1 MISHRRDKVLYNLVS
16 VFILILS
23 ISMPAL
29 ADDTQRDSTVRFDTS
44 QTEAVARQPL
54 LVVINS
60 YNETKPWVVDIDPV
74 IKAAS
79 HHKVKVNI
87 EHLENTRVRNDSLY
101 NIIVNTVISKYI
113 DNKPDYIVIIGGLAI
128 TMHNRIREEWGNDIP
143 IVYVGITD
151 RVGQK
156 KDYFT
161 GMDNFVDFSTWQPID
176 SVFDDRNML
185 FVSQPYFPEKTID
198 LMMSTMPKLRKII
211 FLGDEKWTN
220 KYIDQH
226 IRPYIKNK
234 YPELKYQ
241 WEICTYEQSD
251 LINHIISYPHKE
263 TGLLLST
270 WSYERPGVL
279 GFPILVTQDYSSIAT
294 CPNPVFTLSPM
305 YLSVGAIGGHFYD
318 EDIFMQNVRSA
329 IDHMI
334 SGDDLDT
341 IPHISVE
348 KGVDIL
354 NYDRYMETSHMFGP
368 IPENVNIINEPPS
381 IWEKYMW
388 VVIIAAIIIVA
399 ILVVMH
405 IITKDQRQ
413 KAKFFRLLDNII
425 QGMPV
430 AFLTVDLQL
439 DKKNR
444 IISYDFAQSNQRYRD
459 LLAENGMLS
468 RKGEHYESIRKIL
481 LEKIQDTLLLPE
493 QQEVTYTRYFPTSKK
508 TYEWL
513 FKRDPQLDKCYV
525 YAVDISE
532 LADSKLNLA
541 SMKGQLEIALLSA
554 RLIPWIWD
562 IPAKRLA
569 YDRIRTKK
577 SGSIALSGTTE
588 SRRGYI
594 DNRRL
599 VRLIHPEDRL
609 KLANTFNEIITGKRH
624 RWEGTLRIADN
635 TSITPG
641 HYHNTK
647 ITALAS
653 ETDDSGRIT
662 AITGAILIEQDND
675 LPKAADTPEEN
686 SPITDATSALN
697 RKILIIEPYDSNYIL
712 YNAILSKKYEVSH
725 ARSLKEAESM
735 LSSDTFGLVI
745 INTDTDGSGIS
756 EIERLVSGIGQ
767 KTAIIAITSQASAI
781 RTLNEDVKKRFDS
794 IMTLPVTPRNLLLEV
809 SRLI

>member
-1 MISHRRDKVLYNLVS
+1 
-16 VFILILS
+16 
-23 ISMPAL
+23 MPAL
-29 ADDTQRDSTVRFDTS
+29 AYDKQRDSTVLYDSHRII
-44 QTEAVARQPL
+44 ARQPL

-60 YNETKPWVVDIDPV
+60 YNETKPWVVDIEPV

-87 EHLENTRVRNDSLY
+87 EHLESTRVRNDSLY
-101 NIIVNTVISKYI
+101 DITVNTVISKYKE
-113 DNKPDYIVIIGGLAI
+113 NRPDYVVIIGGLAI
-128 TMHNRIREEWGNDIP
+128 TMHNRIREEWGYDIP

-151 RVGQK
+151 RVGQR

-161 GMDNFVDFSTWQPID
+161 GMDNFVDFSTWQPLD
-176 SVFDDRNML
+176 SVVKDKNML

-198 LMMSTMPKLRKII
+198 LMVNTMPELRKII

-226 IRPYIKNK
+226 IRPYIKDK

-251 LINHIISYPHKE
+251 LINRIISYPHSH

-318 EDIFMQNVRSA
+318 EDVFRQNVRSA

-341 IPHISVE
+341 IPHINVE
-348 KGVDIL
+348 NGVDIL
-354 NYDRYMETSHMFGP
+354 NHDRYVETRHMFGA
-368 IPENVNIINEPPS
+368 IPDNVRIINEPPS
-381 IWEKYMW
+381 VWDKYMW
-388 VVIIAAIIIVA
+388 VIIIVTIIIIA
-399 ILVVMH
+399 VLVVMY

-413 KAKFFRLLDNII
+413 KAKFFRQLDNII

-430 AFLTVDLQL
+430 AFLAVDLQL
-439 DKKNR
+439 DKKRR

-459 LLAENGMLS
+459 LLEENGMLS
-468 RKGEHYESIRKIL
+468 RKGEHYNSIRNIL

-493 QQEVTYTRYFPTSKK
+493 KQEVTYTRYFPTSKK

-554 RLIPWIWD
+554 RLIPWKWD

-577 SGSIALSGTTE
+577 SDAASLNGATE

-594 DNRRL
+594 DNHRL
-599 VRLIHPEDRL
+599 VNLIHPEDRL

-624 RWEGTLRIADN
+624 RWEGYLRVADN
-635 TSITPG
+635 TSITPT

-653 ETDDSGRIT
+653 ETDDSGKIT

-675 LPKAADTPEEN
+675 RQHIGNTSEVDVALTG
-686 SPITDATSALN
+686 ATSLLS

-712 YNAILSKKYEVSH
+712 YDAILSKKYEISR
-725 ARSLKEAESM
+725 ASSLKEARSM
-735 LSSDTFGLVI
+735 LSSDVFGLVI
-745 INTDTDGSGIS
+745 INTDTDVSGAN
-756 EIERLVSGIGQ
+756 EIEQLIQEIGQ
-767 KTAIIAITSQASAI
+767 QTAIIAITSQASAI
-781 RTLNEDVKKRFDS
+781 RTLNETVKRRFAS

>member
-1 MISHRRDKVLYNLVS
+1 MNLTCREKISY
-16 VFILILS
+16 ILTSLLGLLLMFPAKAMADTIKGDS
-23 ISMPAL
+23 I
-29 ADDTQRDSTVRFDTS
+29 TIYDSHKTI
-44 QTEAVARQPL
+44 AGQPL
-54 LVVINS
+54 LVIINS
-60 YNETKPWVVDIDPV
+60 YNETKPWVVDIEPV

-87 EHLENTRVRNDSLY
+87 EHLESTRVRNDSLY
-101 NIIVNTVISKYI
+101 NITVNTIFSKYREI
-113 DNKPDYIVIIGGLAI
+113 RPDYVVIIGGLAV
-128 TMHNRIREEWGNDIP
+128 TMHDRIREEWGYDIP

-151 RVGQK
+151 RVGQR

-161 GMDNFVDFSTWQPID
+161 DITNFVDFSTWQPID
-176 SVFDDRNML
+176 SVFHDKNML

-198 LMMSTMPKLRKII
+198 LMVNTMPTLRKII

-226 IRPYIKNK
+226 IKSYIKDK
-234 YPELKYQ
+234 YPELIYH
-241 WEICTYEQSD
+241 WEVCTYEQSD
-251 LINHIISYPHKE
+251 VINRILSIPHSK

-279 GFPILVTQDYSSIAT
+279 GFPVLVTQDYSSIAT

-318 EDIFMQNVRSA
+318 EEILSRNIRSA

-354 NYDRYMETSHMFGP
+354 NHDRYIETSHMFGP
-368 IPENVNIINEPPS
+368 IPDGVRIINEPPTL
-381 IWEKYMW
+381 WDKYMW
-388 VVIIAAIIIVA
+388 VIIIVA
-399 ILVVMH
+399 IIMIATLVVMH

-413 KAKFFRLLDNII
+413 KALFFRQLDSIV

-439 DKKNR
+439 DKNRR
-444 IISYDFAQSNQRYRD
+444 IISYDFSQSNRRYRD
-459 LLAENGMLS
+459 LLEENGLIS
-468 RKGEHYESIRKIL
+468 RKGERYDSVRDIL
-481 LEKIQDTLLLPE
+481 VERIQEALLVPE
-493 QQEVTYTRYFPTSKK
+493 GQEVTYTKYFPISKK

-532 LADSKLNLA
+532 LADSKRNLA

-554 RLIPWIWD
+554 HLIPWIWD
-562 IPAKRLA
+562 IPGKRLA
-569 YDRIRTKK
+569 YDRIRSHKPGTR
-577 SGSIALSGTTE
+577 SLNDTTE

-609 KLANTFNEIITGKRH
+609 LLANTFNEIVNGKRH
-624 RWEGTLRIADN
+624 RWEGYLRIADN
-635 TSITPG
+635 TSGAAG
-641 HYHNTK
+641 HYHNAK

-653 ETDDSGRIT
+653 ETDEYGKVT
-662 AITGAILIEQDND
+662 AITGAILIEQDAEASHIPGDND
-675 LPKAADTPEEN
+675 VNTSHAADSPE
-686 SPITDATSALN
+686 PN
-697 RKILIIEPYDSNYIL
+697 RKVLIIEPYDSNYLL
-712 YNAILSKKYEVSH
+712 YEAVLSKSYEIFR
-725 ARSLKEAESM
+725 ARSLEEAESIIPTI
-735 LSSDTFGLVI
+735 SPGLII
-745 INTDTDGSGIS
+745 INTETDSPDTD
-756 EIERLVSGIGQ
+756 ELERVVTNIDHAALIM
-767 KTAIIAITSQASAI
+767 AITSQAS
-781 RTLNEDVKKRFDS
+781 TLRALKDTVKKRFTS
-794 IMTLPVTPRNLLLEV
+794 IMTLPVTPRNLLHEV
-809 SRLI
+809 TRLI